1 MPNLKASIKDVK
13 KTAKRK
19 EENLH
24 FKLAMKKII
33 KETKDAVTQKADKKK
48 LEELLQK
55 AYKTIDKNVKK
66 RTIHKN
72 NAARKKS
79 KLAKLVAGVA
89 K

>member
-19 EENLH
+19 ESNLR
-24 FKLAMKKII
+24 FKNAMKKVVR
-33 KETKDAVTQKADKKK
+33 ETKDAVAGKADKKN
-48 LEELLQK
+48 LEELLKK
-55 AYKTIDKNVKK
+55 AYKSIDKNVKK
-66 RTIHKN
+66 KTIHKN

-79 KLAKLVAGVA
+79 KLAKLVASLS

>member
-19 EENLH
+19 EENLS
-24 FKLAMKKII
+24 FKLAMKKVI
-33 KETKDAVTQKADKKK
+33 KELKDAVLEKADKKK

-55 AYKTIDKNVKK
+55 SYKTIDKNVKK
-66 RTIHKN
+66 RIIHKN

-79 KLAKLVAGVA
+79 KLAHLVAGLVR
-89 K
+89 

>member
-19 EENLH
+19 DANLH
-24 FKLAMKKII
+24 FKAAMKKII
-33 KETKDAVTQKADKKK
+33 KEVKDAVEEKADKKK

-66 RTIHKN
+66 NTIHKN

-79 KLAKLVAGVA
+79 KIAKLVASLI

>member
-19 EENLH
+19 EGNLQ
-24 FKLAMKKII
+24 FKLAMKKVIR
-33 KETKDAVTQKADKKK
+33 ELKDAVAEKADKKK
-48 LEELLQK
+48 LAELLSK

-79 KLAKLVAGVA
+79 KLAKLVAGLV

>member
-13 KTAKRK
+13 KTAKRR
-19 EENLH
+19 EDNLR

-33 KETKDAVTQKADKKK
+33 KETKDAVAEKADKKK
-48 LEELLQK
+48 LNDLLQK

-66 RTIHKN
+66 KTIHKN

-79 KLAKLVAGVA
+79 KLAKLIAGLV

>member
-19 EENLH
+19 DSNLR
-24 FKLAMKKII
+24 FKSAMKKVI
-33 KETKDAVTQKADKKK
+33 KELKDAVEIKADKKK
-48 LEELLQK
+48 LEELLKK

-66 RTIHKN
+66 MIIHKN

-79 KLAKLVAGVA
+79 KLAKLIASLE

>member
-19 EENLH
+19 DENLR
-24 FKLAMKKII
+24 FKSAMKKVI
-33 KETKDAVTQKADKKK
+33 KELKEAATQKADKKK

-55 AYKTIDKNVKK
+55 SYKSIDKNVKK
-66 RTIHKN
+66 KTIHRN

-79 KLAKLVAGVA
+79 KLAKMVANVA

>member
-19 EENLH
+19 ESNLR
-24 FKLAMKKII
+24 FKSAMKKVVR
-33 KETKDAVTQKADKKK
+33 EVKDAISENADKKK
-48 LEELLQK
+48 LDELLNK

-66 RTIHKN
+66 KTIHKN

-79 KLAKLVAGVA
+79 KVA
-89 K
+89 KMIAGTAK